1 MEKGVIASWVKNE
14 GDEVMPGEVMAEVE
28 TDKATVAFESVE
40 EGYLAKILMEAGAG
54 EVDVGTPVAI
64 LCENEEDIA
73 AFANYSGDS
82 AAAPA
87 AAPAATAAQP
97 TPVAPAAASAAAP
110 AAAPASTGGRVIASP
125 YARTVAREKGVDIS
139 QVPGTG
145 PERRILA
152 ADVQSFTPAPAAA
165 AAATPAPS
173 AAPSTTPATAAPASG
188 EFTDIPHSNIRKV
201 TAARLTQSKQEIPHY
216 YLSAECTVDNLMAVR
231 AKLNEPREKA
241 EKVSVNDFVIKA
253 AAKALKDVPTVNSA
267 WMNEH
272 IREFNYVDISVA
284 VSTPTGLITPIVKD
298 ADCKGLA
305 SISGE
310 VKELAGRAK
319 ENKLQPHEFMGGTF
333 TISNLG
339 MFGVH
344 SFSAIINPPQ
354 AAILAVGGSSQRLN
368 PDGTTSNIMIVTLSC
383 DHRVIDGAVGAQWLK
398 AFKKYIEDPMAM
410 LL

>member
-40 EGYLAKILMEAGAG
+40 EGFLAKILMEAGGG

-64 LCENEEDIA
+64 LCETEEDIA

-87 AAPAATAAQP
+87 AAAAAEP
-97 TPVAPAAASAAAP
+97 TPAAPAAASAVAAAP
-110 AAAPASTGGRVIASP
+110 AAAPASTGGRVVASP
-125 YARTVAREKGVDIS
+125 FARTVAREKGVDIS

-152 ADVQSFTPAPAAA
+152 ADVQSFTPAAA
-165 AAATPAPS
+165 AAATPAPAKTS
-173 AAPSTTPATAAPASG
+173 AAPAAAAPASG

-216 YLSAECTVDNLMAVR
+216 YLSAECAVDSLMAVR

-241 EKVSVNDFVIKA
+241 QKVSVNDFVIKA

-267 WMNEH
+267 WMDEH

-319 ENKLQPHEFMGGTF
+319 DNKLQPHEFMGGTF